1 MQYVTHFFFNF
12 LVYDVNLI
20 SNSDTLYEAIL
31 QIESFSTL
39 VTSFSPE
46 QKLIINQAQN
56 LLKLA
61 ANNLLQKVLTLN
73 LTISSSKI
81 IIFTSFQNK
90 LQSIS
95 SVLTAINSN
104 SAANISINAT
114 SNEITDLMQV
124 VASFLGYLQ
133 SLGKLNHM
141 NVYKTLNKKK
151 LSFKNYDYMI

>member
-1 MQYVTHFFFNF
+1 MQYVTQFFFNF

-81 IIFTSFQNK
+81 
-90 LQSIS
+90 
-95 SVLTAINSN
+95 
-104 SAANISINAT
+104 
-114 SNEITDLMQV
+114 
-124 VASFLGYLQ
+124 
-133 SLGKLNHM
+133 SLR
-141 NVYKTLNKKK
+141 Y
-151 LSFKNYDYMI
+151 

>member
-1 MQYVTHFFFNF
+1 MQYVTQFFFNF

-95 SVLTAINSN
+95 SVLTAINS
-104 SAANISINAT
+104 ISGRKTSIGRKRKNFLIE
-114 SNEITDLMQV
+114 SNEVLEE
-124 VASFLGYLQ
+124 F
-133 SLGKLNHM
+133 
-141 NVYKTLNKKK
+141 
-151 LSFKNYDYMI
+151 